1 MHQRR
6 PGSRQRNAR
15 RVNRRTA
22 MQIGGLG
29 AAGFGL
35 ADLLRAR
42 SQASS
47 QSLPRETS
55 VVWVWL
61 QGGAPHLETFD
72 PKMDAP
78 SGYRSMIGALS
89 TRLPG
94 VEFGGLFPGL
104 AGSANRMAVVRSFHH
119 TNPDHLGASHYVLT
133 ANDNPGGSTQQ
144 TKPSFGAIASRV
156 RGTNHPRTR
165 IPTFVRLKPTVSF
178 DFDQPLWLGRANA
191 PFDVAGGTRKNLN
204 LSIDPSH
211 LANRRGLLH
220 QLDRLR
226 RDLDQTDAMAG
237 MDAFEQQATDLILGK
252 TRDVFDL
259 TQETPALRARYG
271 DGLGEQLLTARRLC
285 EAGCGFVTLTYGWA
299 PQPAKTPF
307 AWDMHLGPSQPA
319 APPMD
324 QQLRAI
330 CPPLDHALAVFLEDV
345 AERGLDKNILLVL
358 TGDFGRTPKINA
370 FGGRDHWPGL
380 STLALAGGGL
390 QMGQVVGTSSARGEF
405 PTSSPVQPK
414 DLMATLFHVLGVP
427 PKLQFPDYSG
437 RPHYLL
443 PEGASPISELL

>member
-1 MHQRR
+1 MRHLKQRSR
-6 PGSRQRNAR
+6 PPRGRHI
-15 RVNRRTA
+15 NRRAA
-22 MQIGGLG
+22 MQIGCLG

-35 ADLLRAR
+35 ADVFRAR
-42 SQASS
+42 ARANGRPVAQ
-47 QSLPRETS
+47 ETS

-72 PKMDAP
+72 PKMGAP
-78 SGYRSMIGALS
+78 SDYRSMIGALS

-94 VEFGGLFPGL
+94 IEFGGLFPGL
-104 AGSANRMAVVRSFHH
+104 AGVADRMAVVRSFHH

-144 TKPSFGAIASRV
+144 TRPSFGAITSRV
-156 RGTNHPRTR
+156 RGANHPGTR

-178 DFDQPLWLGRANA
+178 DFDQPLWLGRANS
-191 PFDVAGGTRKNLN
+191 PFDAAGGTRQNLN
-204 LSIDPSH
+204 LHVDPGQ
-211 LANRRGLLH
+211 LANRRELRH

-226 RDLDQTDAMAG
+226 RHVDQTDAMAG
-237 MDAFEQQATDLILGK
+237 MDAFEQQATDLILGQ
-252 TRDVFDL
+252 TREVFDL
-259 TQETPALRARYG
+259 TQEPQTVRARYG
-271 DGLGEQLLTARRLC
+271 GGLGEQLLTARRLC

-299 PQPAKTPF
+299 PQPSHTPF

-319 APPMD
+319 APPMVK
-324 QQLRAI
+324 QLRAI
-330 CPPLDHALAVFLEDV
+330 CPPLDHAITAFLDDV
-345 AERGLDKNILLVL
+345 AARGLDKNILLVV

-390 QMGQVVGTSSARGEF
+390 QMGQVVGTSSSRGEF
-405 PTSSPVQPK
+405 PTSSPVAPK

-427 PKLQFPDYSG
+427 ANLQFPDYSG

-443 PEGASPISELL
+443 PAGAAAISELL

>member
-1 MHQRR
+1 
-6 PGSRQRNAR
+6 
-15 RVNRRTA
+15 
-22 MQIGGLG
+22 
-29 AAGFGL
+29 
-35 ADLLRAR
+35 
-42 SQASS
+42 
-47 QSLPRETS
+47 
-55 VVWVWL
+55 
-61 QGGAPHLETFD
+61 
-72 PKMDAP
+72 
-78 SGYRSMIGALS
+78 
-89 TRLPG
+89 
-94 VEFGGLFPGL
+94 
-104 AGSANRMAVVRSFHH
+104 
-119 TNPDHLGASHYVLT
+119 
-133 ANDNPGGSTQQ
+133 
-144 TKPSFGAIASRV
+144 
-156 RGTNHPRTR
+156 
-165 IPTFVRLKPTVSF
+165 
-178 DFDQPLWLGRANA
+178 
-191 PFDVAGGTRKNLN
+191 
-204 LSIDPSH
+204 
-211 LANRRGLLH
+211 LLH

-259 TQETPALRARYG
+259 TQEAPALRARYG
-271 DGLGEQLLTARRLC
+271 GGLGEQLLTARRLC

-330 CPPLDHALAVFLEDV
+330 CPPLDHALAVFLDDV